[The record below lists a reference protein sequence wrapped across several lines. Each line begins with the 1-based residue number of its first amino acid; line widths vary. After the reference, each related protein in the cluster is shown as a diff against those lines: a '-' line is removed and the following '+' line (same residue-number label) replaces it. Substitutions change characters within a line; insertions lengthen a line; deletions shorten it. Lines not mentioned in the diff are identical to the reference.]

1 MSKKEELLKQID
13 DIQQK
18 PPMIVD
24 DAVKLLGM
32 YNSAGEFI
40 QIMAEIQYRVMSGDI
55 ETAKEMIKYFLG
67 HTMFVLDKV
76 GQGDV
81 EKFKNELLKIMAES
95 ANAQQKVINEAIAK
109 ENEKFITVPINSR
122 KKKK

>member
-1 MSKKEELLKQID
+1 MSKKEELLKKID

-18 PPMIVD
+18 PPMTID

-32 YNSAGEFI
+32 YNSAGEYV
-40 QIMAEIQYRVMSGDI
+40 QIMAEILYRIMSDDI
-55 ETAKEMIKYFLG
+55 ETAKEMSKHFLG

-95 ANAQQKVINEAIAK
+95 ANVQQKAINDAIAK
-109 ENEKFITVPINSR
+109 ENERFITVPINNR